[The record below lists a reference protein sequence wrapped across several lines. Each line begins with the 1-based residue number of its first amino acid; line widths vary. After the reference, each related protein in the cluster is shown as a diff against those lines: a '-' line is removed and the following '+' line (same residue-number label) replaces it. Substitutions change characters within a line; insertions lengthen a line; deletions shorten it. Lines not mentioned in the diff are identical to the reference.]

1 MGTELQV
8 GDLTVQVVYKD
19 IKHVH
24 LSVHPPV
31 GAVRIASPLRME
43 LETLR
48 VFAITKLEW
57 IRQQQRRI
65 QGQVR
70 QTPRE
75 FIDRESH
82 YVWGKRYLLRVEE
95 HSAPPTVEL
104 RHSALVLRVR
114 ANTPS
119 DQRDQLL
126 DAWYRQQVREAVDP
140 LLARWQ
146 PMLGVVAKGY
156 GVRRMKTKWGT
167 CNTLTRSLLL
177 NSELAKKPPICLEYI
192 VVHELVHLLEPSH
205 NARFVGL
212 MDQYLPG
219 WRSHR
224 DELNRLPVRHEEWG
238 Y

>member
-1 MGTELQV
+1 MGSEIQI
-8 GDLTVQVVYKD
+8 GDMTVQVVYKD
-19 IKHVH
+19 IKHIH
-24 LSVHPPV
+24 LSVHPPA
-31 GAVRIASPLRME
+31 GAVRIASPLRMD

-48 VFAITKLEW
+48 VFAVTKLAW
-57 IRQQQRRI
+57 IRQQQQRL

-95 HSAPPTVEL
+95 HVAPAVIEL
-104 RHSALVLRVR
+104 QHSTLVLHVR
-114 ANTPS
+114 PGTPTS
-119 DQRDQLL
+119 QRDELL
-126 DAWYRQQVREAVDP
+126 DGWYRQQVRAEVDT

-146 PMLGVVAKGY
+146 PTLGVAASHY

-167 CNTLTRSLLL
+167 CNTQSRSLLF
-177 NSELAKKPPICLEYI
+177 NSELAKKPAICLEYI

-205 NARFVGL
+205 NARFVAL
-212 MDQYLPG
+212 MDRFMPG